1 MTSSVAMT
9 LADRLE
15 RVLDELRAVC
25 LRAGRGAEDA
35 RLVAVSKRKP
45 TEDIRAVLAAG
56 QCDFGENYAQELR
69 DKARELADADAIR
82 WHYIGPLQRNKVKYV
97 VGTATLLHAV
107 DDARLLDALE
117 GRAARADLV
126 QDVLVQVNLAAEPQK
141 AGVSEADL
149 PLLVEHF
156 AQTPHLRL
164 RGLMLM
170 PPYDPDPEAGRPL
183 FRRLARLREDLATSG
198 LENVVPKEL
207 SMGMSHDFAV
217 AVEEGATLVRV
228 GTAIFGERPPK
239 TW

>member
-35 RLVAVSKRKP
+35 QLVAVSKRKP
-45 TEDIRAVLAAG
+45 TEDIRAALAAG

-183 FRRLARLREDLATSG
+183 FRRLARLREDLATNG

-228 GTAIFGERPPK
+228 GTAIFGERPAK
-239 TW
+239 